1 MPHQQEVEIETAPW
15 TRRLDAAPVLAEPEF
30 DAVVNA
36 MLLAA
41 APPSTQTVSAPSS
54 DLISE
59 DEFDALLDKLQR
71 AAPAQV
77 SVASAASGSEIITDD
92 EFEALLDKMHGAPKP
107 APVVAAEPGIAIV
120 GSIPEPAPVAVARV
134 PTAALPSAT
143 NTAAQE
149 SANTIRLATDVL
161 DQLMKLVSEL
171 MLIRNRL
178 KNLQATI
185 GNPEMTQAVAN
196 LDALTGDLQMNAEVL
211 RAKVVEKGLLDRLLG
226 FLVDGPEEV
235 VINPPGAMLQGI
247 KGMSGATITGNGRIA
262 LVLDLPDL
270 IDAYGRR

>member
-1 MPHQQEVEIETAPW
+1 M
-15 TRRLDAAPVLAEPEF
+15 DAAPVLAAPEF
-30 DAVVNA
+30 DEVVNA

-41 APPSTQTVSAPSS
+41 APPSKETVSAPSS

-77 SVASAASGSEIITDD
+77 SVGSAASGSETITDD
-92 EFEALLDKMHGAPKP
+92 EFEALLDKMHGAPKS
-107 APVVAAEPGIAIV
+107 APVMAAEPQIAIV
-120 GSIPEPAPVAVARV
+120 GSIPEPAPVARV
-134 PTAALPSAT
+134 P
-143 NTAAQE
+143 TAAQE
-149 SANTIRLATDVL
+149 SANTLRVATDGL
-161 DQLMKLVSEL
+161 DRIMKLVGEL

-226 FLVDGPEEV
+226 LLVDGPEEV
-235 VINPPGAMLQGI
+235 VIKPLGAMLQGI
-247 KGMSGATITGNGRIA
+247 KGMSGATITGHGRIA